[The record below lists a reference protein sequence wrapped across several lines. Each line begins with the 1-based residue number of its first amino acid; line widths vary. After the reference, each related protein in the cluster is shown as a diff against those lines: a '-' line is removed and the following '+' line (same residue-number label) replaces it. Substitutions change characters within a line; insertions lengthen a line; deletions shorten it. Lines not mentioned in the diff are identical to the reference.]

1 MMATPSP
8 GAGSPVT
15 GYAPAG
21 PANEMLVRAA
31 ERGDVTKVREL
42 LEGGAS
48 PNSIACRRVG
58 KFYGGSIQCK
68 AGRAEPDF
76 TYRGANFGP
85 PKLTALQAAAGSGH
99 LEIVEILITG
109 GASINQSAPGP
120 LGRTPLQ
127 AAAEGRHGGIVQRL
141 LAAGAEINARASRMI
156 GRTALQAASGAGDN
170 EIVQILLGN
179 GADVNAPASQYV
191 GRTALQAA
199 AEGGHKKIVE
209 VLLKGG
215 VHVNAPAS
223 VSGGRTA
230 LQAAAGGGHKE
241 IVEVLLAAGADV
253 NAPASGSFGRTALQA
268 AANGGHKEIVEMLL
282 AAGADVN
289 APASGYGRTALQA
302 AAEGGHKEIVEVLL
316 QANADLNCGGERTIF
331 GLASTI
337 DLVKLLINNKD
348 ANPDLRNDSGETGL
362 HEAVRAG
369 GEIWL
374 KSLLDLN
381 FFDMNARNPRGETA
395 LRIALQS
402 GSPNVVYAPLLS
414 KGASTAGLVVDMLP
428 KRTPG
433 EWTIILEET
442 KTPGGMSVEWK
453 EGGCYFELLYGEPR
467 SIWLPE

>member
-8 GAGSPVT
+8 GAGSPVI
-15 GYAPAG
+15 GYPPAG

-31 ERGDVTKVREL
+31 EGGYATKVREL

-58 KFYGGSIQCK
+58 EFYGGSIQCK

-76 TYRGANFGP
+76 TYRGTNFGP

-109 GASINQSAPGP
+109 GASINPSAPGP

-141 LAAGAEINARASRMI
+141 LAAGAEINARASRMT

-199 AEGGHKKIVE
+199 AEGGHK
-209 VLLKGG
+209 
-215 VHVNAPAS
+215 
-223 VSGGRTA
+223 
-230 LQAAAGGGHKE
+230 E
-241 IVEVLLAAGADV
+241 IVEVLLAADADV
-253 NAPASGSFGRTALQA
+253 NAPASKQS
-268 AANGGHKEIVEMLL
+268 
-282 AAGADVN
+282 
-289 APASGYGRTALQA
+289 GRTALQA
-302 AAEGGHKEIVEVLL
+302 AAEGGCKEIVEVLL
-316 QANADLNCGGERTIF
+316 QANADPNCGGERTIF

-337 DLVKLLINNKD
+337 DLVKLLINSKD
-348 ANPDLRNDSGETGL
+348 TNPDLRNDSGETGL

-374 KSLLDLN
+374 KSLLDLD
-381 FFDMNARNPRGETA
+381 FFDINARNPRGETA
-395 LRIALQS
+395 LRIAMRS
-402 GSPNVVYAPLLS
+402 GSPNVVYAPLLL

-428 KRTPG
+428 KRTPS
-433 EWTIILEET
+433 EWIIILEET
-442 KTPGGMSVEWK
+442 KTPGGKSVEWK
-453 EGGCYFELLYGEPR
+453 EGGYDFELLYGEPR
-467 SIWLPE
+467 SIWLRE